1 MGKYIQQR
9 GGRADASGVDL
20 GWQTEIM
27 IIQVN
32 NMGATR
38 KAAAQIYTAN
48 I

>member
-1 MGKYIQQR
+1 MQQR
-9 GGRADASGVDL
+9 GERADVNAVDL

-38 KAAAQIYTAN
+38 KAAAQICTN